1 MFINRKEIQL
11 LGGLGLSL
19 LLAACGPKNDIQ
31 SNQIPATG
39 ARVKFVHAVVDGPA
53 VNVFA
58 NDTKLNGTTVTY
70 GTTFPVSEYSA
81 LNPGQTTLKV
91 STVASGTVAEAAVLT
106 APVALEADKY
116 YSIVAGGTATA
127 PIGFI
132 LDDDQTVLNP
142 KKNYIRVLNLLSS
155 GQSVDF
161 AIASGTP
168 ATVATPV
175 TNLAYKSVSAYVE
188 VDPNAATAP
197 YSLQIRSTG
206 TTTAIGTALSFNT
219 LNQGRKYTLVVRG
232 AVGRTGTAVP
242 TLFTYTVK

>member
-1 MFINRKEIQL
+1 MFKITTIYL
-11 LGGLGLSL
+11 LGGLGLL
-19 LLAACGPKNDIQ
+19 LSACGTKSDIQ

-39 ARVKFVHAVVDGPA
+39 ARVKFVHAVVDGPT

-58 NDTKLNGTTVTY
+58 NDTKLNGTALAY
-70 GTTFPVSEYSA
+70 GTSFPTEYSA
-81 LNPGQTTLKV
+81 LMPGQTTLKV
-91 STVASGTVAEAAVLT
+91 STVASGTVAETAVLT

-116 YSIVAGGTATA
+116 YSVVAAGTAAA
-127 PIGFI
+127 PVGFI
-132 LDDDQTVLNP
+132 IDDDQTVANP
-142 KKNYIRVLNLLSS
+142 KKNYIRVLNLLST
-155 GQSVDF
+155 GQSVDL

-168 ATVATPV
+168 ATVTTPV
-175 TNLAYKSVSAYVE
+175 TNLAYKGVSAYVE
-188 VDPNAATAP
+188 VDPNAAASP

-232 AVGRTGTAVP
+232 AVGRTGTAAP